1 MSVQKKIKYAYFVES
16 VSRKF
21 TLVKNKCSKNN
32 TYGTFTAEP
41 ARYMGGGVRRNSRFG
56 YGLEE
61 KNYMF
66 LRFNPRTSAFDTG
79 ELEHQQNFGVAA
91 KLRKAW
97 KANLAT
103 AAAMASAWK
112 DPSNGT
118 ANGIAKQGY
127 TANGW
132 FFAVALS
139 VVQGGGDESS
149 PWPTYV
155 PA

>member
-21 TLVKNKCSKNN
+21 TLVKNKCSQNN
-32 TYGTFTAEP
+32 TTGVFTAEP

-66 LRFNPRTSAFDTG
+66 LRFNPRTSAMDASEKARQEQFST
-79 ELEHQQNFGVAA
+79 AA

-103 AAAMASAWK
+103 AAQMAAAWK

-118 ANGIAKQGY
+118 ANGIAKAGY
-127 TANGW
+127 TSNGW
-132 FFAVALS
+132 FFVVALS
-139 VVQGGGDESS
+139 VVQGGGDVTS
-149 PWPTYV
+149 PFPTYV